1 MHIEIILKKIL
12 ENWLRFIFVELFLI
26 LKPKVYFFIC
36 LYLSLASRRNYCM
49 NFNVTRDDLY
59 PQYEEAGYILSRK
72 IVRLPR
78 RHYLSNV

>member
-12 ENWLRFIFVELFLI
+12 ENWLRFIFVELFYI
-26 LKPKVYFFIC
+26 EAKSIFFIC

-49 NFNVTRDDLY
+49 NFNVTKDDLY